1 MRIRDKFEVSRWAG
15 PAFLLCSVVLIPW
28 TAYLA
33 FSLPSRQVSSHY
45 NVAWVGFDVFLLV
58 TLGATGFFALRR
70 SRYLALTSASAA
82 TLLVVD
88 AWFDVLTSPGRQVIG
103 SIILAVVIELPLAGI
118 CAWLSYHTEHL
129 AERRLSVPPWRLNR
143 SLHRRGRL
151 GYATVT
157 AGTPGK
163 KSLITVAS
171 ASLAVSGARPQASS
185 IVRRSE

>member
-33 FSLPSRQVSSHY
+33 LSLPSRQVSSHY
-45 NVAWVGFDVFLLV
+45 NVAWVGFDVLLLV

-103 SIILAVVIELPLAGI
+103 SIVLAVVIELPLAGM
-118 CAWLSYHTEHL
+118 CAWLSYQTEHL
-129 AERRLSVPPWRLNR
+129 AQRTFSVLPRRLSRLPY
-143 SLHRRGRL
+143 RREH
-151 GYATVT
+151 
-157 AGTPGK
+157 
-163 KSLITVAS
+163 
-171 ASLAVSGARPQASS
+171 LA
-185 IVRRSE
+185 